1 MSSMLPKKWSITS
14 LEEVVDILD
23 SVRIPINNMER
34 QTRTAGKPES
44 ELFPYYG
51 ATGEVGKIDGYLFDE
66 ELIALGED
74 GVPFLDAS
82 KSKAYLISGKS
93 WVNNHAHVLRA
104 NGLSTNKFL
113 LYFLNQFNYQNYV
126 NGGTRLKLTQQNMR
140 KIPVIL
146 PSLSEQKVIAEK
158 LDSLLAQVEST
169 KARLESI
176 PGILKQ
182 FRQSVLAA
190 AVSGELTEDWRETK
204 ELADWEI
211 KKLSNIVES
220 IEAGKNLK
228 CIEIPPA
235 DDEYGIIKISAVT
248 WGFYDEEQ
256 SKTLP
261 NKKQFIESR
270 RIKVGDFL
278 ISRANTI
285 ELLGNPVIV
294 HQVTKNLMLSDKV
307 LRLVM
312 PTRDKYWIDI
322 FLRSDRGRREIESRS
337 TGNQMSMRNIGQRA
351 LLDIDLP
358 VPPIEEQEEIVRRV
372 EELFGFADKV
382 AAQVK
387 TAMESV
393 NHLTQSI
400 LAQAFSGELTKDW
413 REQNPDLI
421 SGENSAA
428 ALLERIK
435 AERAKLKPAP
445 QPRELTK
452 KATKS

>member
-14 LEEVVDILD
+14 LESVVDILD

-104 NGLSTNKFL
+104 NGISTNKFL
-113 LYFLNQFNYQNYV
+113 LYFLNQFNYQNHV

-140 KIPVIL
+140 RIPVIL
-146 PSLSEQKVIAEK
+146 PPLPEQKVIAEK

-169 KARLESI
+169 KARLEGI

-182 FRQSVLAA
+182 FRQSVLAV
-190 AVSGELTEDWRETK
+190 AVSGELTEDWRANSNY
-204 ELADWEI
+204 LISDWEDGVLGDFVHKPSYGSSAKSEKEGKIPVLRMGNIQNGRLDWSDLVFTSNKEEIAKYLLKKGDVLFNRTNSPELVGKTAIYQGERPAIYAGYLI
-211 KKLSNIVES
+211 KVQCKIGLVPEYLNYHLNSPSAKAYCYAVKSDGVSQSNIN
-220 IEAGKNLK
+220 AQKLMTY
-228 CIEIPPA
+228 P
-235 DDEYGIIKISAVT
+235 
-248 WGFYDEEQ
+248 
-256 SKTLP
+256 L
-261 NKKQFIESR
+261 NKPC
-270 RIKVGDFL
+270 V
-278 ISRANTI
+278 
-285 ELLGNPVIV
+285 
-294 HQVTKNLMLSDKV
+294 
-307 LRLVM
+307 
-312 PTRDKYWIDI
+312 
-322 FLRSDRGRREIESRS
+322 
-337 TGNQMSMRNIGQRA
+337 
-351 LLDIDLP
+351 
-358 VPPIEEQEEIVRRV
+358 EEQEEIVRRV
-372 EELFGFADKV
+372 EGLFGFADKV
-382 AAQVK
+382 EAQVK

-435 AERAKLKPAP
+435 AERERLKAG
-445 QPRELTK
+445 K
-452 KATKS
+452 KG